1 MRVLVDVA
9 DPRLCREV
17 IDVLERAG
25 HDIERGAA
33 TADKEFDVALV
44 GSAELAAKLRRA
56 RPTAAIV
63 AVTKVGDV
71 PARIRALE
79 AGADDAFDTSFAPSQ
94 MMARVGAVGRR
105 AALTPP
111 AAERVELDGCMIDLS
126 AAIATRGGSATPLTP
141 REVEIVRW
149 LAGHAGHVV
158 SRGELLQ
165 HVWRVSPA
173 SATRAVDVAIA
184 ALRAKLERDPAQPMM
199 IVSIRGA
206 GYRWGS

>member
-63 AVTKVGDV
+63 TVTKVEIG
-71 PARIRALE
+71 RA
-79 AGADDAFDTSFAPSQ
+79 
-94 MMARVGAVGRR
+94 
-105 AALTPP
+105 
-111 AAERVELDGCMIDLS
+111 
-126 AAIATRGGSATPLTP
+126 
-141 REVEIVRW
+141 
-149 LAGHAGHVV
+149 HV
-158 SRGELLQ
+158 
-165 HVWRVSPA
+165 
-173 SATRAVDVAIA
+173 
-184 ALRAKLERDPAQPMM
+184 
-199 IVSIRGA
+199 
-206 GYRWGS
+206 